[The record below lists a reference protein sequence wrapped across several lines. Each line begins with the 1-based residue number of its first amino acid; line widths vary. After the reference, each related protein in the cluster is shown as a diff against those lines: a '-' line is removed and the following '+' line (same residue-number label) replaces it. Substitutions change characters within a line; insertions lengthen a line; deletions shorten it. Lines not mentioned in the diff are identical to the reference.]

1 MPHVLFEED
10 FAPVDVN
17 KKSKR
22 AKIDDAKSGPK
33 SPSATPSQPSPS
45 PSPSSAHKKRGPT
58 NSWPERPQK
67 KIRPDGMGI
76 SKKRPY
82 MPASLARVAAPE
94 PSAAIRTKVTTAQ
107 PLVHSCR
114 HCTGACLCPLA
125 SLARMNCFVDTDCR
139 RREVAQGWDKVGML
153 RARPRTHSAGATC
166 CRSPIRSPLR
176 MRITVRQTW
185 MLCATFAG
193 FLRKLQAHF
202 RSSQRICAFT
212 IHTFVRAQSCGT
224 GLLWASETVTTKT
237 RISTLQLSKVVC
249 QSTMS

>member
-1 MPHVLFEED
+1 MPAKRIYKSMPHVLFEEG
-10 FAPVDVN
+10 FAPVDVT

-22 AKIDDAKSGPK
+22 AKIDDATKSGPK
-33 SPSATPSQPSPS
+33 SQSATPSQPS

-125 SLARMNCFVDTDCR
+125 SLARVNCFVDTDCR
-139 RREVAQGWDKVGML
+139 RREVAQGWIRLGCCV
-153 RARPRTHSAGATC
+153 RARARTALERRAAG
-166 CRSPIRSPLR
+166 RPSVHRY
-176 MRITVRQTW
+176 
-185 MLCATFAG
+185 G
-193 FLRKLQAHF
+193 
-202 RSSQRICAFT
+202 
-212 IHTFVRAQSCGT
+212 CGS
-224 GLLWASETVTTKT
+224 L
-237 RISTLQLSKVVC
+237 
-249 QSTMS
+249 